1 MEIDC
6 TFYKMQLFSF
16 TQASERRCWSTWS
29 GSPLAPWVCH
39 FDFSKR
45 LPCLLHN
52 VSIRRTEKHKKYGLG
67 KLCRS
72 SEEARLKESYSWA
85 AAKPE
90 KSPVKEDRSIHFLLI
105 TFVFLLFFCSH
116 YMSVSFLNS
125 SMLSLRQMVWSH
137 VVAWNPQRIAGT
149 CRKGSDD
156 AVLSQLMQ
164 LQVIEGLPGT
174 NDGDIWNTEDGNRC
188 SNSDLR
194 LMNQEMCGEW
204 THLFLNPPFLGYHH
218 QSCRE
223 TKLLDIITLLVSEP
237 VKQRRATHP
246 WTPFFGGLLLN
257 WRVCLCLNLGGPLRG
272 VAGPPL
278 TRVADLISAL
288 GSRFILPVAFVD
300 APRVCGQVVFT
311 FWKGEKR
318 KCPWNETI

>member
-1 MEIDC
+1 
-6 TFYKMQLFSF
+6 
-16 TQASERRCWSTWS
+16 
-29 GSPLAPWVCH
+29 
-39 FDFSKR
+39 
-45 LPCLLHN
+45 
-52 VSIRRTEKHKKYGLG
+52 
-67 KLCRS
+67 
-72 SEEARLKESYSWA
+72 
-85 AAKPE
+85 
-90 KSPVKEDRSIHFLLI
+90 
-105 TFVFLLFFCSH
+105 
-116 YMSVSFLNS
+116 MSVPFLNS

-149 CRKGSDD
+149 CRKGSYD

-174 NDGDIWNTEDGNRC
+174 NDGDIWNTEGGNRC

-194 LMNQEMCGEW
+194 LLNQKMCGEW

-218 QSCRE
+218 QICRE
-223 TKLLDIITLLVSEP
+223 TKLSDIITSSVSEP
-237 VKQRRATHP
+237 VQQRRATHP

-288 GSRFILPVAFVD
+288 GSRFILPVAFSRCASGVWSWWSLD
-300 APRVCGQVVFT
+300 FEKVKRERVL
-311 FWKGEKR
+311 
-318 KCPWNETI
+318 